1 MTYCHTQH
9 APLAKLLFALAVAL
23 GIAAWY
29 SRDQVPVMLTQL
41 GIAATFVVVA
51 SMFAWL
57 KVSDEGDNLAIRYG
71 PLPVFRKRIPYS
83 SIRSVEAS
91 RSSIID
97 GWGIHWVPGRGWTY
111 NLWGFNCAK
120 LTVDGHVLRVGSD
133 DVNNLVDFLQSK
145 IVD

>member
-57 KVSDEGDNLAIRYG
+57 KVSDEGDNLAIRWFFSG
-71 PLPVFRKRIPYS
+71 
-83 SIRSVEAS
+83 
-91 RSSIID
+91 
-97 GWGIHWVPGRGWTY
+97 
-111 NLWGFNCAK
+111 NLQI
-120 LTVDGHVLRVGSD
+120 LTTTCG
-133 DVNNLVDFLQSK
+133 
-145 IVD
+145 